1 MLAPTD
7 SPLSRLQHHAE
18 VRGSAVAV
26 MEQQGTSWLSLTWS
40 ELHRRV
46 LDGAAGMM
54 QSGVGVGQVVVI
66 LVPAGVRLVELELA
80 TRAAGAVPLMLPE
93 GLEPRKVGTLL
104 AGMDVRLVVA
114 DQQQRLAQLRHVR
127 LAEAELFECDDESW
141 GRLRAFGAQHR
152 TRSPGLVAR
161 ADASR
166 APALTRTVLALPRD
180 RSDAWLFWP
189 EATGTV
195 GDLGPEDV
203 VLMVGA
209 PGDRFATVV
218 RDAHQRSGCTLAWV
232 ESPERLAAGLQHVR
246 PTHVLLDHA
255 CARVLEDLVVNACL
269 GDLPWHEAPQ
279 EVLDAASAV
288 AAGARVGSKGRRL
301 AAELTRLAPW
311 WGDRV
316 RVLVVDG
323 RVGRT
328 VTGLAAGLD
337 LEVGRMSH
345 VPASR
350 LDLAVRRP
358 PARPEPAPR
367 SVAQPSADPA
377 DSLPRRARAGRDAA
391 FSL

>member
-1 MLAPTD
+1 MLDASD

-18 VRGSAVAV
+18 VRGSEVALL
-26 MEQQGTSWLSLTWS
+26 EQQGASWLSLTWS

-114 DQQQRLAQLRHVR
+114 DRQQRLAQLRHVR

-152 TRSPGLVAR
+152 TRTPGLVAR
-161 ADASR
+161 AEASR

-180 RSDAWLFWP
+180 KNDPWLFWP
-189 EATGTV
+189 DATGTTGELV
-195 GDLGPEDV
+195 ADDV
-203 VLMVGA
+203 VLVVGA
-209 PGDRFATVV
+209 PSDRFTTVV
-218 RDAHQRSGCTLAWV
+218 RDAHQRAGCTLAWV
-232 ESPERLAAGLQHVR
+232 EAPERLGAGLQHVR
-246 PTHVLLDHA
+246 PTHVLLDQA
-255 CARVLEDLVVNACL
+255 CARVLDDVLVNACL
-269 GDLPWHEAPQ
+269 DDLPWHAAPQ
-279 EVLDAASAV
+279 DVLDAASAV

-311 WGDRV
+311 WGDRM

-328 VTGLAAGLD
+328 VTGLAAGLGF
-337 LEVGRMSH
+337 EVGRMSH

-358 PARPEPAPR
+358 PARPQPAPR
-367 SVAQPSADPA
+367 SVAQPQPDPA
-377 DSLPRRARAGRDAA
+377 DSLPRRARSGLDAA